1 MKDLVSKYE
10 VYLESIGKRKNTVS
24 AYITDVYVFRFCRGK
39 RNLR

>member
-24 AYITDVYVFRFCRGK
+24 AYITDVCMYLDFCRGK
-39 RNLR
+39 RV